1 MPPYEKK
8 TKYRN
13 LIDSSVVVTITQEH
27 ILDVSLVTE
36 KGVRFS
42 IPWSRFHEEYR
53 KVQ

>member
-1 MPPYEKK
+1 MGYKKK

-13 LIDSSVVVTITQEH
+13 VIDTSVVVTIAQEH

-36 KGVRFS
+36 AGVRFS
-42 IPWSRFHEEYR
+42 VSWKRFHEEYR